1 MIIFYSYSNA
11 SKYKGFLNS
20 GVSILTLVLGSYGFF
35 WFVWGFFCMMLK
47 ELDIKENF
55 YNESNKIMFCIELN
69 YTHTKKD

>member
-35 WFVWGFFCMMLK
+35 LVCLVFFLHDVK
-47 ELDIKENF
+47 RIGHQRKFL
-55 YNESNKIMFCIELN
+55 
-69 YTHTKKD
+69 